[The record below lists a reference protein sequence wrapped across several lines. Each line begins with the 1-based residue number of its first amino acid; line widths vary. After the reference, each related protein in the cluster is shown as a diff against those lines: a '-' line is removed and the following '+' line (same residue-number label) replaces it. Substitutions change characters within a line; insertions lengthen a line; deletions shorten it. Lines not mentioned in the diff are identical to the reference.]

1 MGSVISNRYAKALFS
16 LAKKDN
22 VLKEISVESKFLI
35 DFFSHQKS
43 AKVFLKNP
51 VLGQAQ
57 KTSILKKVFQNNL
70 STLMHSFIALVVEKG
85 RYRQLV
91 SILGQYIELYKKEM
105 NIISLELV
113 TTNKINDELKQKINQ
128 KLGEQENVAFKETID
143 PSIMGGIL
151 IKLNDLQFDATV
163 KKKLNNVRK
172 TFKI

>member
-1 MGSVISNRYAKALFS
+1 MDSVISNRYAKALFS
-16 LAKKDN
+16 LAKKDHL
-22 VLKEISVESKFLI
+22 LKQISEESKFLI
-35 DFFSHQKS
+35 DFFSNQKM
-43 AKVFLKNP
+43 AQDFFKNP
-51 VLGQAQ
+51 VLRHEQ
-57 KTSILKKVFQNNL
+57 KISIFKKTFQNNL
-70 STLMHSFIALVVEKG
+70 SNLMQSFIALVIEKG

-91 SILGQYIELYKKEM
+91 SILGHYIELYKKEM

-113 TTNKINDELKQKINQ
+113 TTQKINNELKQKINQ

-151 IKLNDLQFDATV
+151 IRLNDLQFDATI